1 MARRVSG
8 ERDGHSSGTPVARRV
23 VQPTR
28 MTGPDRAEDFASRHS
43 YSVLLPVGFAVPPP
57 LPAARC
63 ALTAPFHPYRGRN
76 ATQPRRSVLCGT
88 VPETS
93 RKTSRRTLSGT
104 VGPWSPDFPPRPPF
118 GIGAGRPSGRLTGI
132 GMGAGGACVKCRRQ
146 TSLRKAWGRPP
157 RSWRRRKLKRLRPRL
172 QKRAQRE
179 QRGGVGN
186 AVDARLSEMALER
199 GHHRARVLVID
210 PAVGQPVAVTMQ
222 RLL

>member
-28 MTGPDRAEDFASRHS
+28 MTGPDRAEARASRHS

-63 ALTAPFHPYRGRN
+63 ALTAPFHPYRGQN

-93 RKTSRRTLSGT
+93 RKDVPPDVIRHRWSMEPGLS
-104 VGPWSPDFPPRPPF
+104 SPAAFRHWRGAAVRPTD
-118 GIGAGRPSGRLTGI
+118 GHRD
-132 GMGAGGACVKCRRQ
+132 GG
-146 TSLRKAWGRPP
+146 G
-157 RSWRRRKLKRLRPRL
+157 KRLRQVPPPNIAKKGL
-172 QKRAQRE
+172 GQA
-179 QRGGVGN
+179 
-186 AVDARLSEMALER
+186 AALLAAD
-199 GHHRARVLVID
+199 GS
-210 PAVGQPVAVTMQ
+210 
-222 RLL
+222 